1 MLYLNAQGVKQTAK
15 DNVLDQAAIQKVD
28 ELLSYI
34 DLYYNDS
41 YKEKDIRNAIYKG
54 TLSGL
59 GDPYSVYYTVDEYKD
74 LQTSTNGNY
83 YGIGAALSQNAKTME
98 VTVVKVYEEH
108 RQRKRG

>member
-1 MLYLNAQGVKQTAK
+1 MSCCH
-15 DNVLDQAAIQKVD
+15 I
-28 ELLSYI
+28 I

-83 YGIGAALSQNAKTME
+83 YGIGAALSQNVKTME
-98 VTVVKVYEEH
+98 VTVVKSVRGNTGRGSGAE
-108 RQRKRG
+108 KRR